1 MPYFGSKFLSES
13 TNMTLSLAKSIATRI
28 KNKSKSD
35 AKQPVG
41 NQNCLLCTFCAE
53 AQFKGI
59 NILPRPVYSPRDIVF
74 KYINIV
80 DKPKKIHF
88 ISKEDIVSK
97 INNGERYHCH
107 VNWSGSSGGHE
118 FLLLGIDNSV
128 YVMDA
133 QEGIVVPIDSSKGS
147 YYFKDIKFKNS
158 YMVRVDNS
166 ELNKDLMK
174 YNDTKYTLEWD
185 EEKDIKYLESNKE

>member
-1 MPYFGSKFLSES
+1 
-13 TNMTLSLAKSIATRI
+13 
-28 KNKSKSD
+28 
-35 AKQPVG
+35 
-41 NQNCLLCTFCAE
+41 
-53 AQFKGI
+53 
-59 NILPRPVYSPRDIVF
+59 
-74 KYINIV
+74 
-80 DKPKKIHF
+80 
-88 ISKEDIVSK
+88 
-97 INNGERYHCH
+97 
-107 VNWSGSSGGHE
+107 
-118 FLLLGIDNSV
+118 
-128 YVMDA
+128 MDA